1 VGKIRTFQVIRALV
15 MIGIGLIVLF
25 SRRDLTVI
33 FVMIAGGLLIVEG
46 LVVIVRG
53 IIKSWQCKR

>member
-1 VGKIRTFQVIRALV
+1 